1 MEDNN
6 YSKRGVSS
14 AKEDVHNAIKN
25 LSKGIFPNSFCKILP
40 DFLGN
45 DPEYC
50 VIMHADGAGTK
61 GSLAYLY
68 WKETGDISVF
78 KGISQ
83 DSIVMNIDDIM
94 CVGATN
100 GTILISSTIGRN
112 KHLIPGDVIN
122 ELINGAE
129 EFYEVLRKF
138 GINIENSGGE
148 TADLG
153 DIVRTIV
160 VDNTIVCRVKKSDII
175 NIDIRPGDR
184 IVALSSFGKASYEE
198 FYNSGM
204 GSNGLTSGRHDIFCD
219 DYIDKYPETF
229 NPILLKECPELV
241 YRGKRKVTDII
252 NFGFCFEQKDEL
264 TLGKFV
270 LSPTR
275 TYAPVVKQIL
285 KEIPRE
291 KIHGIIHN
299 SGGGQTK
306 VLNFIKG
313 LHVVK
318 NLTGSVAPLFE
329 IIQNETNTASR
340 EMYKTFNMGYRMEI
354 YCDHETAKK
363 IIGIAKSFNIDAK
376 FVGTVFESETAK
388 VTIHN
393 GDNTE
398 VYKK

>member
-1 MEDNN
+1 MEDN

-14 AKEDVHNAIKN
+14 EKEDVHNAIKN
-25 LSKGIFPNSFCKILP
+25 LSKGIFRNSFCKVLP

-45 DPEYC
+45 DPKYC
-50 VIMHADGAGTK
+50 NIMHADGAGTK

-83 DSIVMNIDDIM
+83 DSIVMNIDDLM

-112 KHLIPGDVIN
+112 KHLIPGDVIA
-122 ELINGAE
+122 ELVNGAE
-129 EFYEVLRKF
+129 EFYEMLRKF

-148 TADLG
+148 TADVG
-153 DIVRTIV
+153 DIVRTVV
-160 VDNTIVCRVKKSDII
+160 VDNTIVCRVKGSEII
-175 NIDIRPGDR
+175 NIDIKPSDR
-184 IVALSSFGKASYEE
+184 IVALSSFGKASYEDH
-198 FYNSGM
+198 YNSGM
-204 GSNGLTSGRHDIFCD
+204 GSNGLTSGRHDIFCA
-219 DYIDKYPETF
+219 DYIDRYPETF
-229 NPILLKECPELV
+229 DPILLDKCPELV
-241 YRGKRKVTDII
+241 YRGKRRVTDLVDIDPI
-252 NFGFCFEQKDEL
+252 NECPSDLNF
-264 TLGKFV
+264 GKFV

-275 TYAPVVKQIL
+275 TYAPVIKQIL
-285 KEIPRE
+285 EEIPRE

-306 VLNFIKG
+306 VLNFING

-318 NLTGSVAPLFE
+318 TLTGSIAPLFK
-329 IIQNETNTASR
+329 IIQEETNTSPH

-354 YCDHETAKK
+354 YCDEETAHK
-363 IIGIAKSFNIDAK
+363 IIRIAKSFNVEAK
-376 FVGTVFESETAK
+376 FIGTVFSSPKTI

-393 GDNTE
+393 GENTE
-398 VYKK
+398 VYQK

>member
-1 MEDNN
+1 MKDN

-14 AKEDVHNAIKN
+14 EKEDVHTAIKN
-25 LSKGIFPNSFCKILP
+25 LSKGIFPNSFCKVLP

-68 WKETGDISVF
+68 WKETADISVF

-83 DSIVMNIDDIM
+83 DSIVMNIDDVM
-94 CVGATN
+94 CLGATN

-112 KHLIPGDVIN
+112 KHLIPGEVIA

-175 NIDIRPGDR
+175 NIDIKPGDR

-204 GSNGLTSGRHDIFCD
+204 GSNGLTSGRHDIFYG

-229 NPILLKECPELV
+229 NPILLQECPELV

-252 NFGFCFEQKDEL
+252 YFDVEPKDEL
-264 TLGKFV
+264 NFGKFV

-275 TYAPVVKQIL
+275 TYAPVIKQIL
-285 KEIPRE
+285 EEIPRE

-318 NLTGSVAPLFE
+318 DLTGSVAPLFE
-329 IIQNETNTASR
+329 LIQNETNTTSL

-354 YCDHETAKK
+354 YCDEETANK
-363 IIGIAKSFNIDAK
+363 IIGIANSFNIDAK
-376 FVGTVFESETAK
+376 CVGTVFESETTK

-398 VYKK
+398 VYEK